1 MIKLKI
7 WRWRD
12 YLGLSGWVL
21 SNHKGPH
28 KGKRGQERQSQRCD
42 DGSRGQREMRG
53 VKRSCC
59 WLSRCRQVPGTKEGR
74 QPLEAGNVKEINCPL
89 ESPGGTSPANPL

>member
-1 MIKLKI
+1 
-7 WRWRD
+7 
-12 YLGLSGWVL
+12 
-21 SNHKGPH
+21 
-28 KGKRGQERQSQRCD
+28 
-42 DGSRGQREMRG
+42 MRG